1 MKTTKQIIFASL
13 FALLCSGNYA
23 GTKEK
28 EQLGELNEKLTQ
40 NSISFT
46 ENKGQIVDQNYIARP
61 DVYFGGQSKG
71 LTFHLRNNGIS
82 YQLNRVDTYKEVINK
97 RTGEKSKTADQQTI
111 YRIDINWLN
120 ANTRSSILKEQVIDG
135 ESNYYTA
142 GCPDNGALHVR
153 SYKAVTYQNLY
164 TGIDLKWYE
173 KNGELKYDYLC
184 AAGSDYHQ
192 IQLQIKGA
200 EELKINS
207 KGELEIKTPLGTIVE
222 KAPLVLQ
229 NEKPLKS
236 NWVLIKNPDGT
247 ENLSFN
253 IQNLNSALPYI
264 IDPVVRLWGTY
275 YGGSGIDYGNS
286 CTTDALGNVYMAGA
300 TVSNTNIATAG
311 AHQTT
316 FGGIFDAY
324 VVKFN
329 SAGVRQWGTY
339 YGGTGD
345 DFSYSCITD
354 ALGNVYMTGYST
366 STISIATAGAHQT
379 TFGGNNDAYLVKFNS
394 AGVRQWGTYYG
405 GAGDDY
411 GVSCISDALGN
422 VFVSGFT
429 DSNTNIATAGT
440 HQTNFGGGIYD
451 AYLVKFNSAGIR
463 QWGTYYGGAGNDF
476 GSSCSTDALGNVY
489 VSGYTDSN
497 TNISTAGAHQTAFGG
512 GIYDAY
518 LVKFNSAGVRQWG
531 TYYGGTGDEFGNS
544 CNTDVSGNVYMTG
557 YSTSTISIATAGA
570 HQAAFGGGTNDA
582 YLVKFNSAGVRQW
595 GTYYGGTGDDD
606 GVSCIADAYGNVYMA
621 GETDSNTNIAT
632 SGTHQTTFGG
642 NFDAY
647 LVKFNSAGVRQ
658 WGTYYGGT
666 GDDFGNSCIIDAS
679 GNVCMSGDTDSNTNI
694 ATAGAH
700 QTTYGGTF
708 EDAFLVKFSD
718 CIEINPIATVNATA
732 CAGAALNFTASISG
746 TITPTY
752 SWSGPNSFTSN
763 IQNPSITNAGTVNIG
778 VYTLTVNNGG
788 CVETT
793 TTQVSSVSACTGI
806 NQLVLSTSDYNFL
819 VYPNPSKGVF
829 NIECKDT
836 DPNSLK
842 VIEVADALGRILIS
856 DKINKAAYELNLTNY
871 LNGIYFIKVIENGKT
886 KTVKVVKE

>member
-13 FALLCSGNYA
+13 FALLCLANYA

-153 SYKAVTYQNLY
+153 SYNAVTYQNLY

-236 NWVLIKNPDGT
+236 NWVLIKNADGT

-253 IQNLNSALPYI
+253 IQNLNSAIPYI

-275 YGGSGIDYGNS
+275 YGGSGSDYAQS
-286 CTTDALGNVYMAGA
+286 SSTDASG
-300 TVSNTNIATAG
+300 S
-311 AHQTT
+311 
-316 FGGIFDAY
+316 
-324 VVKFN
+324 
-329 SAGVRQWGTY
+329 
-339 YGGTGD
+339 
-345 DFSYSCITD
+345 
-354 ALGNVYMTGYST
+354 VYMTGF
-366 STISIATAGAHQT
+366 TISNTNIATAGAHQT

-405 GAGDDY
+405 GSGSDF
-411 GVSCISDALGN
+411 GISCIIDA
-422 VFVSGFT
+422 S
-429 DSNTNIATAGT
+429 
-440 HQTNFGGGIYD
+440 
-451 AYLVKFNSAGIR
+451 
-463 QWGTYYGGAGNDF
+463 
-476 GSSCSTDALGNVY
+476 GNVY

-497 TNISTAGAHQTAFGG
+497 TNIATAGAHQTT
-512 GIYDAY
+512 I
-518 LVKFNSAGVRQWG
+518 AG
-531 TYYGGTGDEFGNS
+531 FS
-544 CNTDVSGNVYMTG
+544 
-557 YSTSTISIATAGA
+557 
-570 HQAAFGGGTNDA
+570 DA

-595 GTYYGGTGDDD
+595 GTYYGGTGDDN
-606 GVSCIADAYGNVYMA
+606 GHSCNTDASGNVYLTGDA
-621 GETDSNTNIAT
+621 GSNTNIAT
-632 SGTHQTTFGG
+632 VGAHQANFGG
-642 NFDAY
+642 GSFDAY

-666 GDDFGNSCIIDAS
+666 GDDYGYSCITDVS
-679 GNVCMSGDTDSNTNI
+679 GNVYMTGEAGSNTNI

-700 QTTYGGTF
+700 QTAFGGGNFDAYLVKFNSAGVRQWGTYFGGSGNDSGYSCSTDALGNVYMSGFTNSNTNIATSGAHQTTVGGSNDAYLVKFNSAGIRQWGSYYGGSGSDSGYSCSTDASGNVYMTGGTQSITNIATSGAHQPTFGGIGDAYLVKFNSAGIRQWGTYYGGTGNDSGNSCNIDALGNAYMAGTTDSNSGIATAGAHQTTF
-708 EDAFLVKFSD
+708 GGGSFDAFLVKFSD
-718 CIEINPIATVNATA
+718 CVAINPIATVNATV

-778 VYTLTVNNGG
+778 VYTLTVNNSG

-806 NQLVLSTSDYNFL
+806 NQLVSNSSDYNFL

-871 LNGIYFIKVIENGKT
+871 VNGIYFIKVIEDGKA